1 LDGADVLHATAR
13 SRVSGWGVGVNIP
26 YSLLTRPLG
35 NSLLAWGVSAALAI
49 AIALALGLLFA
60 RPITTSLSVAT
71 NAAAAFGRGEPSA
84 VTGSRLKETDTFLV
98 TLREA
103 HHAREKLTE
112 EVTQSREWLRVTLS
126 SIGDAVIATDIDGTI
141 TFLNHVAESLTGWT
155 ARDAVGLPLQEV
167 FRIVNEE
174 TRLPVGNP
182 AMRAIQQGV
191 AGGLANQTVLVTKD
205 GMERPIAD
213 AGAPIRNAAG
223 TTLGA
228 VLIFRDVTEQ
238 RRAQETIEQSLK
250 TFFDLVERSPFGIYI
265 VDASFRISHMNA
277 HAQTRA
283 FQNVRPVIGRDF
295 AEAMRILWPEPVASE
310 IISTFRKTLDTG
322 EPFYSPRFVNRR
334 RDIEAVEGYEWELQR
349 ITLPDGQFG
358 VICYYYD
365 STALRHAEDEARES
379 ARRATQAEE
388 KLKEADHRKDEF
400 LATLAHELRNPLAPI
415 RVALEFLHRADGDH
429 ALIERAR
436 NVMDRQVGQMVRL
449 VDDLLDVSRISSGKL
464 QLRKERI
471 ELAGVVQTAVE
482 TARPLIDASAHEL
495 TVSMPTE
502 AILVD
507 ADPARLAQVVANLLN
522 NAAKYTEKG
531 GHIWLTVDRRG
542 DRVVLSV
549 RDTGIG
555 IPADQLGGI
564 FQMFAQIT
572 PALERSQGGLGIGL
586 SLVKGLVELHDGTV
600 EARSGGAG
608 KGSEFSVEL
617 PIAAAV
623 TLASEQP
630 EPATFEE
637 QVRAVG
643 KRRVLVV
650 DDLQDAADSWAMML
664 QMMGHET
671 RTANDGVEAVQAAA
685 AFRPHMV
692 LLDIGLPKMN
702 GYEVARRIRSE
713 SWGADVVLVALT
725 GWGQAEDKRR
735 SLEAGFNHHL
745 TKPIDPAALQDLLA
759 SPPVTGAT

>member
-1 LDGADVLHATAR
+1 
-13 SRVSGWGVGVNIP
+13 
-26 YSLLTRPLG
+26 
-35 NSLLAWGVSAALAI
+35 
-49 AIALALGLLFA
+49 
-60 RPITTSLSVAT
+60 
-71 NAAAAFGRGEPSA
+71 
-84 VTGSRLKETDTFLV
+84 
-98 TLREA
+98 
-103 HHAREKLTE
+103 
-112 EVTQSREWLRVTLS
+112 
-126 SIGDAVIATDIDGTI
+126 
-141 TFLNHVAESLTGWT
+141 
-155 ARDAVGLPLQEV
+155 
-167 FRIVNEE
+167 
-174 TRLPVGNP
+174 
-182 AMRAIQQGV
+182 
-191 AGGLANQTVLVTKD
+191 
-205 GMERPIAD
+205 
-213 AGAPIRNAAG
+213 
-223 TTLGA
+223 
-228 VLIFRDVTEQ
+228 
-238 RRAQETIEQSLK
+238 
-250 TFFDLVERSPFGIYI
+250 
-265 VDASFRISHMNA
+265 
-277 HAQTRA
+277 
-283 FQNVRPVIGRDF
+283 
-295 AEAMRILWPEPVASE
+295 
-310 IISTFRKTLDTG
+310 
-322 EPFYSPRFVNRR
+322 
-334 RDIEAVEGYEWELQR
+334 
-349 ITLPDGQFG
+349 
-358 VICYYYD
+358 
-365 STALRHAEDEARES
+365 
-379 ARRATQAEE
+379 
-388 KLKEADHRKDEF
+388 
-400 LATLAHELRNPLAPI
+400 
-415 RVALEFLHRADGDH
+415 
-429 ALIERAR
+429 
-436 NVMDRQVGQMVRL
+436 
-449 VDDLLDVSRISSGKL
+449 
-464 QLRKERI
+464 
-471 ELAGVVQTAVE
+471 
-482 TARPLIDASAHEL
+482 
-495 TVSMPTE
+495 
-502 AILVD
+502 VD

-531 GHIWLTVDRRG
+531 GHIWVTVDRRG

>member
-1 LDGADVLHATAR
+1 
-13 SRVSGWGVGVNIP
+13 
-26 YSLLTRPLG
+26 
-35 NSLLAWGVSAALAI
+35 
-49 AIALALGLLFA
+49 
-60 RPITTSLSVAT
+60 
-71 NAAAAFGRGEPSA
+71 
-84 VTGSRLKETDTFLV
+84 
-98 TLREA
+98 
-103 HHAREKLTE
+103 
-112 EVTQSREWLRVTLS
+112 
-126 SIGDAVIATDIDGTI
+126 
-141 TFLNHVAESLTGWT
+141 
-155 ARDAVGLPLQEV
+155 
-167 FRIVNEE
+167 
-174 TRLPVGNP
+174 
-182 AMRAIQQGV
+182 
-191 AGGLANQTVLVTKD
+191 
-205 GMERPIAD
+205 
-213 AGAPIRNAAG
+213 
-223 TTLGA
+223 
-228 VLIFRDVTEQ
+228 
-238 RRAQETIEQSLK
+238 
-250 TFFDLVERSPFGIYI
+250 
-265 VDASFRISHMNA
+265 
-277 HAQTRA
+277 
-283 FQNVRPVIGRDF
+283 
-295 AEAMRILWPEPVASE
+295 
-310 IISTFRKTLDTG
+310 
-322 EPFYSPRFVNRR
+322 
-334 RDIEAVEGYEWELQR
+334 
-349 ITLPDGQFG
+349 
-358 VICYYYD
+358 
-365 STALRHAEDEARES
+365 
-379 ARRATQAEE
+379 
-388 KLKEADHRKDEF
+388 
-400 LATLAHELRNPLAPI
+400 
-415 RVALEFLHRADGDH
+415 
-429 ALIERAR
+429 
-436 NVMDRQVGQMVRL
+436 MDRQVGQMVRL